1 MFGSIRRA
9 FGMIKVTESSTD
21 IIVEGVP
28 AEVLARDISKIWNS
42 SHINANM
49 FSRISRNG
57 FSFPKFFALEI
68 HYMLGQVD
76 EYRYA
81 RSSLVTLRN
90 IQRLLET
97 NTWMKSITEEHPP
110 RLDLNLIN
118 DLTIKLMP
126 HQEGFLQHYS
136 KVVSEYGLKGYLL
149 SADPGTGKA
158 QPLDA
163 PIRVPGGWS
172 TMGEM
177 TVGTKVIAKDGSVT
191 SVTGVYPQGEKLI
204 YRVTFTDGRTTE
216 CCGEHLWK
224 VRWHGRGDAQSLRVM
239 DTLTIAEQLKRG
251 DQRFHIQLIDPEERP
266 EVHTPIDPYA
276 LGVLIGD
283 GHLCHGNVRVSMP
296 DQFIINELTKTLP
309 DDLTIKFIHRY
320 DYRIKAKDGYSNSYL
335 KTIRALGLAEKL
347 SVDKFIPSDYL
358 NGSISQRLAL
368 LQGLMD
374 TDGTADKGGC
384 ASYSTSSEHLARDV
398 QQLVWSLGG
407 IAYITSRI
415 PHFTYKGERF
425 EGKLAYRV
433 FIRYRKPSNLFRL
446 PRKQQYARDD
456 GQYNTTLMLKITS
469 IEPVGEKAAQ
479 CISIAHADR
488 LYVTGDYIVTHNTF
502 MGLALSHLAKSDITV
517 IVSPKNALDSV
528 WVDSIKKIF
537 KKPVKWWKA
546 NSGIPYAG
554 EPYII
559 SNYEAIPKALDA
571 ARHHT
576 HSHACVIL
584 DESHNLNE
592 AKSNRTQGFLE
603 LCKELDAKNVLWSSG
618 SPLKALGYEMVPLL
632 RSIDPLFT
640 TEVEQRFVKIFGKE
654 TGRAL
659 DILRNR
665 IGKISFHVAASAVVQ
680 NTTSNTDLKITLE
693 NGHEF
698 TIDAVRAKIKA
709 YMEERLEYYRS
720 HFKQYRDDFEA
731 GVAAYRRVM
740 PEDQAKPLDKYIK
753 AVNTIS
759 KGFDPVA
766 HKELSL
772 YINYFEKKVLIP
784 GIPDKAIRDAFKNAR
799 SVVKYYPLRAM
810 GEALGNV
817 LGKAR
822 IQCHLEMIKRVDWR
836 AIIDGSEKKVLVFS
850 SYVDVVKAVDVQLK
864 SLGYDGIV
872 VMGETNKNVA
882 PLIKELETNNKL
894 RYCVATYASLSTA
907 VPVTMCN
914 TEVLTNVPWR
924 SFELKQA
931 KARIDR
937 LGQNGPVHFF
947 YLILDTGN
955 EPNISTRS
963 HEILEWSREMVQKL
977 MGTDHL
983 EPGMA
988 RVLNNDFLTNTN
1000 EQCTIG
1006 LESDNAFQLVF
1017 DEMLGK

>member
-21 IIVEGVP
+21 INVEGVP
-28 AEVLARDISKIWNS
+28 AEVLSRDISKIWGS
-42 SHINANM
+42 SNINTNM
-49 FSRISRNG
+49 FTRISRNG

-68 HYMLGQVD
+68 HYMLGQLD

-90 IQRLLET
+90 IQHQLET

-110 RLDLNLIN
+110 RLDLSLIN

-126 HQEGFLQHYS
+126 HQEGFLQHYN
-136 KVVSEYGLKGYLL
+136 KVVTGYGLRGYLL
-149 SADPGTGKA
+149 SADPGTGK
-158 QPLDA
+158 
-163 PIRVPGGWS
+163 
-172 TMGEM
+172 
-177 TVGTKVIAKDGSVT
+177 
-191 SVTGVYPQGEKLI
+191 
-204 YRVTFTDGRTTE
+204 
-216 CCGEHLWK
+216 
-224 VRWHGRGDAQSLRVM
+224 
-239 DTLTIAEQLKRG
+239 
-251 DQRFHIQLIDPEERP
+251 
-266 EVHTPIDPYA
+266 
-276 LGVLIGD
+276 
-283 GHLCHGNVRVSMP
+283 
-296 DQFIINELTKTLP
+296 
-309 DDLTIKFIHRY
+309 
-320 DYRIKAKDGYSNSYL
+320 
-335 KTIRALGLAEKL
+335 
-347 SVDKFIPSDYL
+347 
-358 NGSISQRLAL
+358 
-368 LQGLMD
+368 
-374 TDGTADKGGC
+374 
-384 ASYSTSSEHLARDV
+384 
-398 QQLVWSLGG
+398 
-407 IAYITSRI
+407 
-415 PHFTYKGERF
+415 
-425 EGKLAYRV
+425 
-433 FIRYRKPSNLFRL
+433 
-446 PRKQQYARDD
+446 
-456 GQYNTTLMLKITS
+456 
-469 IEPVGEKAAQ
+469 
-479 CISIAHADR
+479 
-488 LYVTGDYIVTHNTF
+488 TF
-502 MGLALSHLAKSDITV
+502 MGLALSHTARSDITV

-559 SNYEAIPKALDA
+559 ANYEAINKALDA

-603 LCKELDAKNVLWSSG
+603 LCKVLDAKNVLWSSG

-632 RSIDPLFT
+632 RSIDPLFNDD
-640 TEVEQRFVKIFGKE
+640 VEHRFVKIFGKE

-659 DILRNR
+659 DILRTR

-680 NTTSNTDLKITLE
+680 NSTTNTDLKITLE
-693 NGHEF
+693 NGNEY
-698 TIDAVRAKIKA
+698 TIDAVRTKMKA
-709 YMEERLEYYRS
+709 FMEERLEYYRS
-720 HFKQYRDDFEA
+720 HFKQYRMDFEA
-731 GVAAYRRVM
+731 GVAAYRQIM
-740 PEDQAKPLDKYIK
+740 PKDQAKPLDKYLK
-753 AVNTIS
+753 DVTTIS
-759 KGFDPVA
+759 NGYDAVA
-766 HKELSL
+766 HKEQSL
-772 YINYFEKKVLIP
+772 YVNYFEKKVLIP

-822 IQCHLEMIKRVDWR
+822 VQCHMEMIKKVDWR
-836 AIIDGSEKKVLVFS
+836 AIIDGSEKKVLIFS
-850 SYVDVVKAVDVQLK
+850 SYVDVVKAVDTQLK
-864 SLGYDGIV
+864 SLGYEGIV

-882 PLIKELETNNKL
+882 PMIKELETNGKL

-947 YLILDTGN
+947 YLILNTGN
-955 EPNISTRS
+955 DPNISTRS

-988 RVLNNDFLTNTN
+988 RVLNNDFLINTN
-1000 EQCTIG
+1000 EQYTIG
-1006 LESDNAFQLVF
+1006 LESDNAFQVAF
-1017 DEMLGK
+1017 DEMFVE